1 MFNVTGKIMNLI
13 HSPATDKF
21 DESFKVQVLGQNPLV
36 DGQVKMEL
44 LTLNVPRPVYSS
56 LMGHESEE
64 ITLPVGFYVKNGQ
77 LITFYP
83 KHAK

>member
-1 MFNVTGKIMNLI
+1 MFNVTGTLENTI
-13 HSPATDKF
+13 HNPATDKY
-21 DESFKVQVLGQNPLV
+21 EETFKVQLLGQNPLV
-36 DGQVKMEL
+36 DGQFKLDL
-44 LTLNVPRPVYSS
+44 LTLNVPRSIYDS
-56 LMGHESEE
+56 LKEHIKEE